1 MPVTTLPETREKTRV
16 EDDLGLDRPWVVIGL
31 NNNRTTFDQVISALQ
46 KSTGCSLEK
55 AESIANEIHT
65 KGRAVCYRGELE
77 RCEVVQMALDEI
89 RLQSLIER
97 E

>member
-1 MPVTTLPETREKTRV
+1 MPVIALPETQSQTGQSEST
-16 EDDLGLDRPWVVIGL
+16 ELDRPWVVIGL
-31 NNNRTTFDQVISALQ
+31 NNDTTTFDQVIMALQ

-55 AESIANEIHT
+55 AESVAMEIHT

-77 RCEVVQMALDEI
+77 RCEVVQLALDEI
-89 RLQSLIER
+89 GLQNLLER

>member
-1 MPVTTLPETREKTRV
+1 MPAITLPETGQKSRAD
-16 EDDLGLDRPWVVIGL
+16 EDMLLDRPWVVIGL
-31 NNNRTTFDQVISALQ
+31 NNNRTTFDQVILALQ

-55 AESIANEIHT
+55 AHAIAIEIDT
-65 KGRAVCYRGELE
+65 KGEAVCYRGELE

-89 RLQSLIER
+89 KLQNRLER